1 MASTFYGLNIAYSGL
16 NAYQAALNTTGHNI
30 SNVETEGYCR
40 QYVEQTAADALKTNT
55 TAGMQGAGVVV
66 NGINQYRDVYY
77 DYKYWNNS
85 AKLGEAEIQHYYM
98 LQIENYFKGSA
109 VAEDANSSISKM
121 DDFNA
126 MFSNMFNALEEVA
139 KNPSDTSY
147 RNSFIQS
154 AKSFTDYFNSIY
166 GDLQRLQE
174 DVNLEIKSKVSEIN
188 SIAEQIATLNKQI
201 NVIEGSV
208 ATRANDLRDK
218 RAVLVDKLSKIIPV
232 SIEEIPIKDSNDPTR
247 DTGMYT
253 YNVKLAGQTLVSGS
267 DYNTLILKSRTAQE
281 TVNQTDVVGLYD
293 LEWSNGLEFSATNPQ
308 MGGQLKALFDIRDGN
323 NKENFSG
330 TIDTVSDDD
339 VKNNTITI
347 PKDTVPAAY
356 QSVYGVNLPEQ
367 GVITINNAKLSYDRF
382 EIAENG
388 NYIFHLREGE
398 STVVKSMA
406 GGTVSVGESV
416 DYMGLPYYLS
426 QLNEFS
432 RKFAQCFNEIH
443 SGNQDLNGKTVG
455 NFFTGIDPVDGSELQ
470 LNEGNKT
477 GGDCYYRLTAA
488 NFTVRDEFLKDSSRL
503 ATTGNVVEGVE
514 QVDVLDKLKEL
525 RRAKNFYNGGTTEE
539 FLECLV
545 TDIALDTQRAKT
557 MAENYDNIGKTID
570 QQRMSISGVD
580 NDEEALNLVK
590 FQNAYNL
597 SAKMMQIMT
606 EIYDRLILE
615 TGV

>member
-66 NGINQYRDVYY
+66 NGINQHRDIYY
-77 DYKYWNNS
+77 DYKYWDNS
-85 AKLGEAEIQHYYM
+85 AKLGEAETQYYYM
-98 LQIENYFKGSA
+98 LQIENYFKGSS
-109 VAEDANSSISKM
+109 VADSADSSISKM

-166 GDLQRLQE
+166 QDLQRLQE
-174 DVNLEIKSKVSEIN
+174 DVNLEIKSKVNEIN

-218 RAVLVDKLSKIIPV
+218 RAVLIDKLSDIVPV
-232 SIEEIPIKDSNDPTR
+232 SVEEIPIKDSNDPTR
-247 DTGMYT
+247 NTGMYT

-267 DYNTLILKSRTAQE
+267 DYNTLILKSRTNQE

-330 TIDTVSDDD
+330 TIDSVD
-339 VKNNTITI
+339 VAKNIITI
-347 PKDTVPAAY
+347 SKDSVPAAY

-367 GVITINNAKLSYDRF
+367 GVITIRNAKLSYDSF
-382 EIAENG
+382 EIDNDG
-388 NYIFHLREGE
+388 NYIFHLREGQ
-398 STVVKSMA
+398 STVAGSMA
-406 GGTVSVGESV
+406 GATVSVGESV

-432 RKFAQCFNEIH
+432 RKFAQSFNEIH
-443 SGNQDLNGKTVG
+443 TGNQDLNGKIVG
-455 NFFTGIDPVDGSELQ
+455 NFFTGIDSVDGSELQ

-488 NFTVRDEFLKDSSRL
+488 NFTVRDEFVKDSSRL
-503 ATTGNVVEGVE
+503 ATTGNVGEGVE
-514 QVDVLDKLKEL
+514 QVDVLNQLKEL

-539 FLECLV
+539 FLQCLI
-545 TDIALDTQRAKT
+545 TDIALDAQRSKT
-557 MAENYDNIGKTID
+557 MSKNYDNIGKTID
-570 QQRMSISGVD
+570 QQRLSISGVD

-590 FQNAYNL
+590 YQNAYNL